1 MVMALRE
8 RASKKPIM
16 PLFDKF
22 GVTNDDQPCR
32 LATDNIIFVPSC
44 QGGETELLVYAKPQ
58 TIYSQHVASTYVESL
73 VTTA

>member
-1 MVMALRE
+1 MALAVRE
-8 RASKKPIM
+8 RASKRPIM

-32 LATDNIIFVPSC
+32 LATDNVIFVPSC

-58 TIYSQHVASTYVESL
+58 TIYL
-73 VTTA
+73 LTACCFYICRIAA